1 MILRCSCIVVLRGL
15 FRMLDGLLVWCR
27 CNCWGR
33 FSPVALSMLSR
44 WSCCL
49 CEASNERKASSLLN
63 PLLALKFMIWIL
75 GAGIVRP
82 PAWTRNPNY
91 NKYKVTH
98 KFSRMILSKLTSRE
112 FVTMIADSEGVIVLV
127 FASSSR
133 VLSGVDGHLVETV
146 TKTTNYIASVVVT
159 YAGTT
164 EISN

>member
-1 MILRCSCIVVLRGL
+1 
-15 FRMLDGLLVWCR
+15 
-27 CNCWGR
+27 
-33 FSPVALSMLSR
+33 
-44 WSCCL
+44 
-49 CEASNERKASSLLN
+49 
-63 PLLALKFMIWIL
+63 
-75 GAGIVRP
+75 
-82 PAWTRNPNY
+82 
-91 NKYKVTH
+91 
-98 KFSRMILSKLTSRE
+98 MILSKLTSRE